1 MLMTV
6 VNGIVTCGTLEG
18 IHSLLTPLAPMQR
31 HEVLRAAAEVLSD
44 EAEVQIAEK
53 NTHHALWIMS
63 KLALIDDLAL
73 QEERKAHGIIQLD
86 RLERVGV

>member
-18 IHSLLTPLAPMQR
+18 IHGLLTPLAPMQR
-31 HEVLRAAAEVLSD
+31 HEVLRAA
-44 EAEVQIAEK
+44 AEVQIAEK

>member
-6 VNGIVTCGTLEG
+6 VNGIVTCGTLKG
-18 IHSLLTPLAPMQR
+18 IQNLIAPLTPMQR
-31 HEVLRAAAEVLSD
+31 HEALRAAAEVLSD
-44 EAEVQIAEK
+44 EVEVQIAEK
-53 NTHHALWIMS
+53 NTHHAMWIMS

-73 QEERKAHGIIQLD
+73 QEERKAHGVIQIE